1 MLAIWSQVSNQD
13 GRGTRFGKFPVIFLN
28 KLSGSYPPLYSGI
41 PIILSLLL
49 TELSLY
55 SYPPVWRRQWRP
67 LQYSCLENPMDRGA
81 WWAAVHGV
89 ARSWD
94 TPEWLH
100 FHFSLSCTG
109 EGNGNPLLCSCLE
122 NPRDGGAWWA
132 AVYGVAQSRTRL
144 KRLTSSSILQSF
156 YSFFHLV
163 CPVTFISFI
172 EFFSSRICLV
182 PFYNFSLFSKG
193 LFLVINFIC
202 KFIELPS
209 HDFFVAQW
217 FSLHLFWIL
226 YHLDWNIFLYVIPHF
241 LDFSWCLTTHTS
253 AFIFEVADTY
263 PS

>member
-1 MLAIWSQVSNQD
+1 MLAIWSQVSNQE

-100 FHFSLSCTG
+100 FHFHAL
-109 EGNGNPLLCSCLE
+109 EKDGNPLKCSCLE

-132 AVYGVAQSRTRL
+132 AVYAVAQSRTRL

-172 EFFSSRICLV
+172 EFFISRICLV

-193 LFLVINFIC
+193 LFLFIYFIR